1 MTKDKLV
8 NSLLKGLG
16 ILEAFTPSQ
25 FSLSFQELTMKTGF
39 PKTTVFR
46 FLRTLTSHGYLSLD
60 SKSKKYF
67 LGPRV
72 MSLGFTVL
80 SGMDLRNVA
89 LPYLEELARLSDQN
103 VNLAILDKTE
113 VVLIE
118 RLKKWQILDFNIQV
132 GGRLNCYQTSMGRA
146 ILAFSNQKKFLSIL
160 NVLLKNREAVRHIG
174 PKGAK
179 LIKKLKEARLKG
191 YALNDEELIK
201 GLRSIAAPIFNAQG
215 DVEGAINIPVFS
227 HMVSREELI
236 ERYAPLL
243 IKTARNI
250 SAARGLTDQELG

>member
-1 MTKDKLV
+1 
-8 NSLLKGLG
+8 
-16 ILEAFTPSQ
+16 
-25 FSLSFQELTMKTGF
+25 
-39 PKTTVFR
+39 
-46 FLRTLTSHGYLSLD
+46 
-60 SKSKKYF
+60 
-67 LGPRV
+67 
-72 MSLGFTVL
+72 
-80 SGMDLRNVA
+80 
-89 LPYLEELARLSDQN
+89 
-103 VNLAILDKTE
+103 
-113 VVLIE
+113 
-118 RLKKWQILDFNIQV
+118 
-132 GGRLNCYQTSMGRA
+132 MGRA

-179 LIKKLKEARLKG
+179 LIKRLKDARLKG

-243 IKTARNI
+243 IKTAREI
-250 SAARGLTDQELG
+250 SAARGLTD

>member
-80 SGMDLRNVA
+80 SGMDLKNVA
-89 LPYLEELARLSDQN
+89 LPYLEELVCES
-103 VNLAILDKTE
+103 
-113 VVLIE
+113 
-118 RLKKWQILDFNIQV
+118 
-132 GGRLNCYQTSMGRA
+132 
-146 ILAFSNQKKFLSIL
+146 
-160 NVLLKNREAVRHIG
+160 
-174 PKGAK
+174 
-179 LIKKLKEARLKG
+179 
-191 YALNDEELIK
+191 
-201 GLRSIAAPIFNAQG
+201 G
-215 DVEGAINIPVFS
+215 DS
-227 HMVSREELI
+227 
-236 ERYAPLL
+236 
-243 IKTARNI
+243 
-250 SAARGLTDQELG
+250 